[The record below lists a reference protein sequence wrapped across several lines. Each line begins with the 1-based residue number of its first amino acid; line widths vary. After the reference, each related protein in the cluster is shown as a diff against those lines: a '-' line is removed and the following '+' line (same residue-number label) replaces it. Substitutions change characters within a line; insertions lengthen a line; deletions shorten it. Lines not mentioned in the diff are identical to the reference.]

1 MAPVS
6 RHHGDGSLWNAPDPP
21 DPDRLFEQHSV
32 EELTAIHRSLRQ
44 QMEGKREELR
54 TMVGERYRDL
64 IEAADTINTMKTG
77 ARHTIQTIQD
87 LMVKS
92 KAMSHTASL
101 STDRSAV
108 NPQNVPYL
116 TLAAEIKCLM
126 MCPEKI
132 WTQVDQRDYLQAS
145 QLYLF
150 ARHTHTGLTMD
161 QGGHFSAQ
169 HVANVFPVVGRQWA
183 SIAHFRDAILQGAK
197 STLIRTDST
206 PEACIGAMLSRALI
220 QGFSASDLFEEFL
233 QLRKADF
240 KQYLQEEH
248 QSETAKGLMARS
260 LGLILSTLTVIHQA
274 FRAEEGV
281 TLASQAQSMQKPTL
295 DTFETKLS
303 PVLKYLPPIVSGF
316 KPSLIQPLKPLET
329 DYVQSKLRTWL
340 DEIHELVNPEI
351 KQVMSHI
358 SGIGSLISIRR
369 SVYELLLSKDPKCWD
384 QVCRSL
390 LGKELNLWDEFFR
403 SVFRERIEAL
413 IASQIAGSVY
423 CVQSTLS
430 GLTDLNSESD
440 LSAFLW
446 SESQVSEIGL
456 LASGP
461 GAKSKD
467 GSVRLTGLELKAR
480 GYSPRVLDLCEQFD
494 GMLKRLL
501 QDVKLLIED
510 QLSKE
515 VEKASPLEMPA
526 LFLDKLTN
534 ESVKE
539 PFLAQADNEA
549 ILLFLEQSVQEH
561 LDGMITHIG
570 EKYLSQDQRGLCVF
584 LARFYQA
591 LPEISPNLEKSVL
604 ASKTLAPVKEAPF
617 EPIQARKTLKVD
629 PQWGDVKEKLELE
642 SCRIFRFWITALM
655 IDLKSALSLALR
667 TNQDPRL
674 LHIFGAW
681 ETIEISEQGEESE
694 PVKSTIKVPQAPSIA
709 FICALG
715 EFCHHVYN
723 IAPYSLPT
731 PVQMALSQEPCKVVT
746 SVYTHLVDQERLN
759 QNVALQLLFD
769 LQFMKAAIIS
779 TDNKPTQELA
789 EEIIQ
794 KLEANHIDP
803 FDLRVFLPYISV
815 NVKKSILKEQGLLS
829 VLIPNDRFTLMASM
843 KSSLPPPSSL
853 SNQENHNLMW
863 TIPPKK
869 EKIPLIP
876 IPKRMKPESQMSSLL
891 SAQDGNMTG
900 HGPRSVSPVL
910 GRRKRDKSPVAR
922 AAGSFF
928 EAMSTSW
935 FGSK

>member
-1 MAPVS
+1 MAPIS
-6 RHHGDGSLWNAPDPP
+6 HRQDEGSLRNNPP
-21 DPDRLFEQHSV
+21 DPDRLFEQHSID
-32 EELTAIHRSLRQ
+32 ELTAYHRSLRQ

-77 ARHTIQTIQD
+77 ATQTIQTIQD

-101 STDRSAV
+101 STDKSTV

-161 QGGHFSAQ
+161 QGRHFSAQ

-197 STLIRTDST
+197 AMLIRTDST
-206 PEACIGAMLSRALI
+206 PESCIGAMLSRALI

-233 QLRKADF
+233 QFRKADF

-248 QSETAKGLMARS
+248 QSETAKSLMARS
-260 LGLILSTLTVIHQA
+260 LSLILSTLTVIHQA
-274 FRAEEGV
+274 FRAEDGV
-281 TLASQAQSMQKPTL
+281 TLASMALSMQKPTL
-295 DTFETKLS
+295 DSFETKLS

-316 KPSLIQPLKPLET
+316 KPSLIQPLKPLSN
-329 DYVQSKLRTWL
+329 DYVQSKLTTWL
-340 DEIHELVNPEI
+340 DEIHEMINHEI

-358 SGIGSLISIRR
+358 NGIGSLISIRR
-369 SVYELLLSKDPKCWD
+369 SVYDLLLANDPKNWD
-384 QVCRSL
+384 EVCHSL

-430 GLTDLNSESD
+430 CLTDLNSESD

-446 SESQVSEIGL
+446 SESSVSEIGL

-461 GAKSKD
+461 GAKIKD

-494 GMLKRLL
+494 GMLKKLL
-501 QDVKLLIED
+501 EDVKLLVED
-510 QLSKE
+510 KLMKE
-515 VEKASPLEMPA
+515 TEKTSSLEMPA
-526 LFLDKLTN
+526 LFLDKMTKD
-534 ESVKE
+534 SVKE

-549 ILLFLEQSVQEH
+549 ILVFLEQSIQEH
-561 LDGMITHIG
+561 LEGMMAHIN
-570 EKYLSQDQRGLCVF
+570 EKHLNQDQRGLCVF

-591 LPEISPNLEKSVL
+591 LPEISPHLERSVL
-604 ASKTLAPVKEAPF
+604 ASKTSAPVKEAPF
-617 EPIQARKTLKVD
+617 EPLQARKTLKVD
-629 PQWGDVKEKLELE
+629 PQWAAVKEKLELE

-655 IDLKSALSLALR
+655 IDLKSALSLTLR
-667 TNQDPRL
+667 TEDNPQL
-674 LHIFGAW
+674 LHIFSAW

-694 PVKSTIKVPQAPSIA
+694 PVKSTIKVPQAPSVA

-715 EFCHHVYN
+715 DFCHHVYN
-723 IAPYSLPT
+723 IAPYSLPSA
-731 PVQMALSQEPCKVVT
+731 VQMALSQEPAKVVT
-746 SVYTHLVDQERLN
+746 SVYSNLVDQDRLN
-759 QNVALQLLFD
+759 QNVALQLHFD
-769 LQFMKAAIIS
+769 LQFLKAAVIS
-779 TDNKPTQELA
+779 SDNKPTQELA
-789 EEIIQ
+789 ERLIN
-794 KLEANHIDP
+794 KLETNHIDP

-815 NVKKSILKEQGLLS
+815 NVKKSVLKEQGLLS

-843 KSSLPPPSSL
+843 KSSLPAPSS
-853 SNQENHNLMW
+853 SSSQENHNLMW

-891 SAQDGNMTG
+891 SVQDGTG

-910 GRRKRDKSPVAR
+910 GRRKRDKSPVTR